1 MLSDLIRPTD
11 PDAERA
17 LLAYVLSVTTRDKSI
32 VESVQPEAFDNKLFS
47 QAWLHARAL
56 HERGEAITPRSV
68 LTEAGQ
74 SGNAHLGSVFE
85 SVTGYRVSP
94 GEIGEA
100 ARRVVEMHRMRALL
114 DGVAS
119 AYERA
124 QYADD
129 YSQAVHFVSEA
140 IDGLEGASTPRE
152 VVSFADALN
161 RWRETVTDDRAPSR
175 VFPTP
180 WPTMNNHLSGGLE
193 AGRSY
198 VVGGRPG
205 DGKSLA
211 GANLATHA
219 AENGHSA
226 LIFSVEMGEHEVVS
240 RIIAS
245 GARANYG
252 QITNRMLDQGN
263 FDKINAYAA
272 QKATMPLRIV
282 DRADITLDS
291 VKAICRS
298 VKREHGLDVVFVDYL
313 QLLTPTDSQLA
324 RERQVANISRGLK
337 IMSRELDCAVITA
350 CQLNRN
356 TSNESRPPRLSD
368 LRESGTIEQD
378 ADVVILLNRTGA
390 GGENMDGDIELIVA
404 KNRTGPKGN
413 VMQKWAA
420 HQAAIR

>member
-1 MLSDLIRPTD
+1 
-11 PDAERA
+11 
-17 LLAYVLSVTTRDKSI
+17 
-32 VESVQPEAFDNKLFS
+32 
-47 QAWLHARAL
+47 
-56 HERGEAITPRSV
+56 
-68 LTEAGQ
+68 
-74 SGNAHLGSVFE
+74 
-85 SVTGYRVSP
+85 
-94 GEIGEA
+94 
-100 ARRVVEMHRMRALL
+100 
-114 DGVAS
+114 
-119 AYERA
+119 
-124 QYADD
+124 
-129 YSQAVHFVSEA
+129 
-140 IDGLEGASTPRE
+140 
-152 VVSFADALN
+152 
-161 RWRETVTDDRAPSR
+161 
-175 VFPTP
+175 PTP